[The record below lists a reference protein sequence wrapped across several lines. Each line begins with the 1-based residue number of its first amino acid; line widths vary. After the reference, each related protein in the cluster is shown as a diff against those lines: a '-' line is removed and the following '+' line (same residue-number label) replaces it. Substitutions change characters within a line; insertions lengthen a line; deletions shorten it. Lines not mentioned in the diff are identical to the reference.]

1 MNRETAIEIP
11 EAEALEALRQELREE
26 RKTHW
31 TASAS
36 AKHGIK
42 SDPFRQLE
50 RAGQLNAEF
59 FLAEASRIMAK
70 TSTLSASQ
78 RAYISDVIDRP
89 VSRVLSQRAAVAAD
103 KAAQKPKATKV
114 RKPTTT
120 NKKPAKSN
128 KTAAKSNKTAAK
140 SNKSTTK
147 SNTKK

>member
-78 RAYISDVIDRP
+78 RAYISDVIDRA
-89 VSRVLSQRAAVAAD
+89 VSRVLSQRAAVEAD
-103 KAAQKPKATKV
+103 KAAKKAAAAKV
-114 RKPTTT
+114 RKSTAT

-128 KTAAKSNKTAAK
+128 GNAAKSHKT
-140 SNKSTTK
+140 TTK
-147 SNTKK
+147 SNATK

>member
-11 EAEALEALRQELREE
+11 EAEALDALRQVLREE

-50 RAGQLNAEF
+50 RAGQLGAEF

-78 RAYISDVIDRP
+78 RAYISAVMDKAVQQA
-89 VSRVLSQRAAVAAD
+89 LSKRAAD
-103 KAAQKPKATKV
+103 KAEKAAKRAAAAKA
-114 RKPTTT
+114 RKSTAA

-128 KTAAKSNKTAAK
+128 GNAAKSHKT
-140 SNKSTTK
+140 TTK
-147 SNTKK
+147 SNATK